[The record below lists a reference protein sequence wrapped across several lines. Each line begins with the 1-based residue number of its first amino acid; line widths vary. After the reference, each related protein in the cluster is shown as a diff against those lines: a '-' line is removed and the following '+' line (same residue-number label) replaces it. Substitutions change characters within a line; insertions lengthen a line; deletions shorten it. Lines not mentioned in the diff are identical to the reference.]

1 MDGILQKTTTR
12 ATKSMMVIGVKR
24 VCKGHAFIYVIL
36 PPFPLS
42 YLLTVCGEP
51 KVNPRHPEGA
61 SPLVNH
67 QIWKR
72 RAESL
77 SIGTGVYI
85 NNTIHLIIFI
95 SNPDGSTIAS
105 TTMIILGKEV
115 RFSPHSSFTVSYSV
129 RSITLIREEVGTHIS
144 SIAFI
149 KS

>member
-1 MDGILQKTTTR
+1 
-12 ATKSMMVIGVKR
+12 MMVIGVKR

-42 YLLTVCGEP
+42 YLLTVCGES

-61 SPLVNH
+61 SPLANH

-77 SIGTGVYI
+77 SSIGAGVYI
-85 NNTIHLIIFI
+85 NNTIVI
-95 SNPDGSTIAS
+95 SNPDRSTIAS

-115 RFSPHSSFTVSYSV
+115 RFSPHSSLTANYSC
-129 RSITLIREEVGTHIS
+129 
-144 SIAFI
+144 
-149 KS
+149 

>member
-1 MDGILQKTTTR
+1 MPLY
-12 ATKSMMVIGVKR
+12 ML
-24 VCKGHAFIYVIL
+24 FY

-85 NNTIHLIIFI
+85 NNTIII
-95 SNPDGSTIAS
+95 SNPDRSTIAS

-115 RFSPHSSFTVSYSV
+115 RLPPHASFTANYSC
-129 RSITLIREEVGTHIS
+129 
-144 SIAFI
+144 
-149 KS
+149 